1 MAAPQF
7 SIDGAQRRDPMR
19 DYFVGATHRK
29 DALCGGLWD
38 KLRDQLDGRP
48 AIDAPLPPRPAPRFL
63 AAAGLTLTEAP
74 ASLSTILAYTLGVTR
89 WEPLN
94 PNAEHRP
101 CPSPGSRFT
110 VEATLSVAARNGLA
124 TWRHLPHDQLLVRVP
139 DPRQSG
145 LPEDCVEIAL
155 TCDLSRCAS
164 PYGDLAYCLATIE
177 LGAIVAQFAL
187 IAGEFEL
194 RVEHVRA
201 VAATPRLTAHVIAPE
216 IAAWLRETPPAPV
229 AALEEHYPRFQIAT
243 FPLLGAMLSSG
254 IPATARP
261 KPFANGLA
269 AKWPGD
275 VFGAT
280 ARRSSGLQLQG
291 GSRAKASPDI
301 EMLTAWLDPFATAHA
316 SFAGI
321 ERHGVRVDVL
331 LPGIEP
337 LEHPDPRRLADGS
350 TLFVAA
356 AAGADRAWGYLAPPE
371 ATIVTVSVEYRRYVD
386 EFGDEA
392 LFHMHLAAGI
402 ASQMIGLASAAAGL
416 ACRPMR
422 SFDHATVDATLP
434 IDNWSVLQLVIWTD
448 EAVNLAFRMTDPPG
462 GPRP

>member
-1 MAAPQF
+1 MAAAQF
-7 SIDGAQRRDPMR
+7 SIDGAGRRDPMR
-19 DYFVGATHRK
+19 DYFVGTTHRK
-29 DALCGGLWD
+29 DTLCGGLWD

-48 AIDAPLPPRPAPRFL
+48 AIDAPLPARATPRTL
-63 AAAGLTLTEAP
+63 TAAGLTLTEAP

-110 VEATLSVAARNGLA
+110 VEATLSVADPDGRA
-124 TWRHLPHDQLLVRVP
+124 TWRYLPHDHLLVRVP
-139 DPRQSG
+139 DQKQSG
-145 LPEDCVEIAL
+145 LPEDCVEISL

-177 LGAIVAQFAL
+177 LGAIVAQLVL

-194 RVEHVRA
+194 RLDPVRV
-201 VAATPRLTAHVIAPE
+201 VAATPRFTAHVIAPE
-216 IAAWLRETPPAPV
+216 IAGWLRETPPAHMAV
-229 AALEEHYPRFQIAT
+229 LEEHYPRFQIGN
-243 FPLLGAMLSSG
+243 FPLLRAMLSSG
-254 IPATARP
+254 IPATAKP

-291 GSRAKASPDI
+291 GSRAKAPPHI
-301 EMLTAWLDPFATAHA
+301 GRLTAWLDPFATAHA
-316 SFAGI
+316 SFAGL

-331 LPGIEP
+331 LPGSEP
-337 LEHPDPRRLADGS
+337 LERAGPWRLANGS
-350 TLFVAA
+350 ALFIAPAVD
-356 AAGADRAWGYLAPPE
+356 ADRAWGYFAPPN
-371 ATIVTVSVEYRRYVD
+371 AMIVTVSVEYCRYVE

-392 LFHMHLAAGI
+392 LFHLHLAAGI
-402 ASQMIGLASAAAGL
+402 VSQMIGLASAATGL

-422 SFDHATVDATLP
+422 SFDHAAVDATLP
-434 IDNWSVLQLVIWTD
+434 IDNWSVLQLVIWAD
-448 EAVNLAFRMTDPPG
+448 EAVNPAFRTINPLWS
-462 GPRP
+462 RRA

>member
-1 MAAPQF
+1 
-7 SIDGAQRRDPMR
+7 MR
-19 DYFVGATHRK
+19 DYFVGTTHRK

-48 AIDAPLPPRPAPRFL
+48 AIDAPLPPRPAPRVL
-63 AAAGLTLTEAP
+63 TAAGLALTEAP
-74 ASLSTILAYTLGVTR
+74 ASLSTILAYTLGITR

-94 PNAEHRP
+94 PNAEHRA

-124 TWRHLPHDQLLVRVP
+124 TWRHVPRDQLLVRVP
-139 DPRQSG
+139 DQRQSD
-145 LPEDCVEIAL
+145 LSEDCVEIAL

-177 LGAIVAQFAL
+177 LGAIVAQLAL

-194 RVEHVRA
+194 RLDHVRA
-201 VAATPRLTAHVIAPE
+201 VAATPRFTGHVIAPE
-216 IAAWLRETPPAPV
+216 IAGWLRETPPAAMTV
-229 AALEEHYPRFQIAT
+229 FEEHYPRFQIGN
-243 FPLLGAMLSSG
+243 FPLLRAMLSSG
-254 IPATARP
+254 IPATAKP

-275 VFGAT
+275 VFAAT

-291 GSRAKASPDI
+291 GSRAKAPPDSGR
-301 EMLTAWLDPFATAHA
+301 LTAWLDPFATAHA
-316 SFAGI
+316 SFAGL

-331 LPGIEP
+331 LPETET
-337 LEHPDPRRLADGS
+337 LERPWCLADGS

-356 AAGADRAWGYLAPPE
+356 AAGADRAWGYFAPPG
-371 ATIVTVSVEYRRYVD
+371 ATIVTVSAEYRRYAE

-392 LFHMHLAAGI
+392 LFHMHLATGI
-402 ASQMIGLASAAAGL
+402 VSQMIGLASAGTGL

-422 SFDHATVDATLP
+422 SFNHAAVDAMLP
-434 IDNWSVLQLVIWTD
+434 IDNWSVLQLVIWAD
-448 EAVNLAFRMTDPPG
+448 EAVNPAFRLTDPPG
-462 GPRP
+462 CPRP